1 MSKSCYALIAALSML
16 APGLALADA
25 GADGMY
31 NVGKKGDKAD
41 ASRTVNISMRETD
54 DGKMAFEPRVLQF
67 REGETVVL
75 NFTNKGEVDHEF
87 FMDTEE
93 KVKEHKAVMEKNP
106 EMEHAD
112 DNTIRLKPGEEGQ
125 IVWTFAK
132 GGSFSFACMIPGHYD
147 AGMHGKLKVN

>member
-1 MSKSCYALIAALSML
+1 MMKSCCVLIAVLSML
-16 APGLALADA
+16 TPSLALADA

-31 NVGKKGDKAD
+31 NVGKKGDKAK
-41 ASRTVNISMRETD
+41 AKRTINISMRESD
-54 DGKMAFEPRVLQF
+54 DGKMVFEPRVLQF
-67 REGETVVL
+67 RKGETVIL

-87 FMDTEE
+87 YMDTEE
-93 KVKEHKAVMEKNP
+93 KVQEHKVVMEKNP

-112 DNTIRLKPGEEGQ
+112 DNSIRLTPGEKGQ

-132 GGSFSFACMIPGHYD
+132 DGSFSFACMIPGHYD